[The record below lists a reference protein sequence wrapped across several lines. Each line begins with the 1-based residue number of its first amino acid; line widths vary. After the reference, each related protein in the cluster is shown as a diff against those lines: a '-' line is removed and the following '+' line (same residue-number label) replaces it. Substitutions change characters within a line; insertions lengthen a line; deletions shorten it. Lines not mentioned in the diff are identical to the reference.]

1 LSFLFF
7 SSYARLRYLLSFP
20 TRRSSD
26 LRLRPYFKGELT
38 SYGTDTVLR
47 ECAYTLKRFRGAGIM
62 GAAMAEIAEPE
73 CLRLARPC
81 GARRSEEHTSE
92 LQSLAYLVCRLLLEK
107 KKR

>member
-1 LSFLFF
+1 MQWLVTADQQS
-7 SSYARLRYLLSFP
+7 
-20 TRRSSD
+20 
-26 LRLRPYFKGELT
+26 RLRPYFKGELT

-81 GARRSEEHTSE
+81 GAWLLE
-92 LQSLAYLVCRLLLEK
+92 SLALHAPTSPSLSGEEGRARVAYRYNRACENFSNGSF
-107 KKR
+107 